1 MAQRPGLVV
10 FIPEEYAQG
19 ADCWEPPGTLVR
31 GDKGSQVLTMG
42 LLGES
47 YLSWK
52 MKLEAN
58 QASPL
63 TAEACEARPVADDI
77 ASEGIQD
84 CRPHFLTPRPVLH
97 VTARTSVEK
106 LSWGI
111 LTKENHQAAPI
122 SEFCNVDLISYA
134 RMHPIKQ
141 SMPVLGKSPSTGG
154 CNI

>member
-1 MAQRPGLVV
+1 
-10 FIPEEYAQG
+10 
-19 ADCWEPPGTLVR
+19 
-31 GDKGSQVLTMG
+31 
-42 LLGES
+42 
-47 YLSWK
+47 

-106 LSWGI
+106 LSWSFLFGCGPCSPHPVDPLNSERGPVPPI
-111 LTKENHQAAPI
+111 HVFRKTQNLPNCQLVSRSHYSPIYLSFVMLLAAL
-122 SEFCNVDLISYA
+122 SWQYL
-134 RMHPIKQ
+134 
-141 SMPVLGKSPSTGG
+141 STMSQVTEDYVQTGEH
-154 CNI
+154 